1 MPISPLPRKCFHM
14 NRTKNKN
21 KPYKPARSP
30 HQKGGKRRDSSAKTL
45 PGGDYWLYG
54 AHALQCAL
62 ENDKRQL
69 KRIVLTKNA
78 AERLDP
84 ALFKGQ
90 TEPQIVE
97 RNEIDGLVGEDAV
110 HQGMAALS
118 APLPSVAIEDIA
130 KSASDNCRVLILDQV
145 TDPHNVGA
153 ILRSAAI
160 FGANAV
166 ILQDRHAPPE
176 TGVLAKSASGALEE
190 VPLVRVS
197 NLSRAIDYLKEMG
210 FWSVGF
216 AGEAEGELGQTKL
229 DGKLALIMGAEGDGM
244 RRLTRD
250 HCDILLR
257 IPMAENNVGS
267 LNVSNAAAIAL
278 FATYTPE

>member
-1 MPISPLPRKCFHM
+1 M
-14 NRTKNKN
+14 NRTDKRNIPSRKGKNTTASTGQGNRKVA
-21 KPYKPARSP
+21 PS
-30 HQKGGKRRDSSAKTL
+30 L
-45 PGGDYWLYG
+45 PGGDYWIFG
-54 AHALQCAL
+54 NHAVICALQ
-62 ENDKRQL
+62 NSKRTI
-69 KRIVLTKNA
+69 KRILLTKNSA
-78 AERLDP
+78 TRLSP

-90 TEPQIVE
+90 VDPQIVD
-97 RNEIDGLVGEDAV
+97 RSEIDGLVGEDSV
-110 HQGMAALS
+110 HQGMAVLTTL
-118 APLPSVAIEDIA
+118 LPHAAIEDIA
-130 KSASDNCRVLILDQV
+130 KNASDQSRVLILDQV

-160 FGANAV
+160 FGAEAV
-166 ILQDRHAPPE
+166 ILQDRNAPPE

-197 NLSRAIDYLKEMG
+197 NLSRAIDYLKQMG

-216 AGEAEGELGQTKL
+216 ASDAPGTLGKTKL
-229 DGKLALIMGAEGDGM
+229 DGKLALVMGAEGDGM

-250 HCDILLR
+250 NCDILLS

-278 FATYTPE
+278 YATYKPD